1 MYKEFLKNNN
11 KKQELSLSLSLFTV
25 TVTVHCHCHCHCGQ
39 PVTVT
44 VTHVPS
50 HVLFVPSTIHV
61 LKILKTQTALGRA
74 SSFQHSNKLAPSF
87 PLSPHPI
94 RSNLILWYFLPPQ
107 LPQWAGPFQT
117 KILSIVRGSINGKT
131 WVGQQLI
138 GRPQIE
144 PSRCIC
150 RIWSVVRRG
159 QGKHSL
165 GIGREVMKMTGPRH
179 RNRSC
184 NICDTIHGIHVVQW
198 FVGSMWGWLTAIVPC
213 LKSSLQHGVSSIPQC
228 IGKGDQVQTIK
239 QSLSHRFKPM
249 AFVCTGLTYC
259 RAHFNKQIVGK
270 GKITKKIKNKKQF
283 HSGQWSVF

>member
-50 HVLFVPSTIHV
+50 HVLFVPSTI
-61 LKILKTQTALGRA
+61 LKILKTQTTLGRA
-74 SSFQHSNKLAPSF
+74 SSFQHSSKLAPSF